1 MVFGAV
7 FNAVKALKMCPFLQS
22 VSKAVNVKLFEEQKL
37 TNMKTQN
44 NTFGVIFYLRKYKTT
59 TDGKAPIYARITV
72 NGSRVDVSVKRTIEP
87 ENWNEGRGM
96 VKGNKN
102 EILRLKN
109 FLEQFR
115 SGIVE
120 CYQELLLQKKF
131 ITAEL
136 IKSKFTGEDQADYTI
151 CKLMDY
157 HNQEEKQTLEPGT
170 MKNYFTTQKYIKEFI
185 GKRFKTN
192 DKYLSE
198 LNYKFIT
205 DFEYYLRNLT
215 PNQKGQ
221 KLLGNNGIM
230 KHLERLCKMVNLAVR
245 LEWLNRNPFE
255 AYQLKFDK
263 VERQYLTKEELA
275 KIEKKNFHIVRLQI
289 VRDLFIF
296 SCYTGLAYIDVFN
309 LTPANLI
316 TKSQDNHWI
325 VTKRQKTNTSVKIP
339 LLPKALA
346 IVEKYQNHPIA
357 VSTGKLL
364 PTFSNQKLN
373 SYLKEIA
380 DMCDITKPLTFH
392 IARHTFATTVTLTN
406 GVPIETVSKL
416 LGHTKLT
423 TTQIYAKVIE
433 SKISDDMAIL
443 KTKLQA

>member
-1 MVFGAV
+1 
-7 FNAVKALKMCPFLQS
+7 
-22 VSKAVNVKLFEEQKL
+22 
-37 TNMKTQN
+37 MKTAN
-44 NTFGVIFYLRKYKTT
+44 NTFGVIFYLRKYKASSN
-59 TDGKAPIYARITV
+59 GKTPIYARITV
-72 NGSRVDVSVKRTIEP
+72 NGSRVDISVKRTVEP
-87 ENWNEGRGM
+87 GNWNEGKGMARGSRE
-96 VKGNKN
+96 
-102 EILRLKN
+102 EITRLN
-109 FLEQFR
+109 NYLEQFR

-120 CYQELLLQKKF
+120 SYQELLLHKRL

-136 IKSKFTGEDQADYTI
+136 VKNKFTGEDQADLTL
-151 CKLMDY
+151 CKLMNY
-157 HNQEEKQTLEPGT
+157 HNHDQKEILEPGT
-170 MKNYFTTQKYIKEFI
+170 MKNYFTTQKYVREFI
-185 GKRFKTN
+185 RERYKTS

-215 PNQKGQ
+215 PNKKGQ

-230 KHLERLCKMVNLAVR
+230 KHLERFCKMINLAVR
-245 LEWLNRNPFE
+245 LEWLNRNPFD

-275 KIEKKNFHIVRLQI
+275 RIETKSFNIVRLQI

-309 LTPANLI
+309 LIPANMI
-316 TKSQDNHWI
+316 EKSEDNLWI
-325 VTKRQKTNTSVKIP
+325 VTNRQKTNTHVQIP
-339 LLPKALA
+339 LLPKALT
-346 IVEKYQNHPIA
+346 IIEKYKNHPVA
-357 VSTGKLL
+357 LATGKLL

-380 DMCDITKPLTFH
+380 DMCNINKPLTFH

-433 SKISDDMAIL
+433 SKISDDMAML
-443 KTKLQA
+443 RTKLQA